1 MLVVVGSLREFHQIL
16 PLIIGNGTGAS
27 SFDANLAGGAPAIA
41 AW

>member
-1 MLVVVGSLREFHQIL
+1 VVVGSLKEFRQIL
-16 PLIIGNGTGAS
+16 PLIIGDGTSAS